1 MESKKKIRKGILLL
15 GGKGTRFLPATSII
29 NKHLIPIIDRPMFHY
44 SLSTLVLSGITTIN
58 IVSDE
63 KTLSLIKNSMST
75 GGQLGLNLSYTIQS
89 KAGGIPEGIILNQK
103 FIGKSNFAV
112 MLGDNFF
119 YSSDLSEKLSK
130 INNSKKNTIITYR
143 VKNPSDFGVLILKN
157 GKIKKIVEKPKKF
170 LSDLVVTGL
179 YFYQNEVLDL
189 LKNLKKSSRGELE
202 ITDFNNLIINKKKL
216 SYNELG
222 RGSVWLDSGTPEN
235 HLKTS
240 EFVRIIEERTNKKIG
255 LLEEIAYQKKII
267 NKKQLSNMLKKSNNS
282 QSNIK
287 YLKNL
292 IKYNS

>member
-1 MESKKKIRKGILLL
+1 MRKGILLL
-15 GGKGTRFLPATSII
+15 GGMGTRFLPATSII

-63 KTLSLIKNSMST
+63 KTLSLIKNSI
-75 GGQLGLNLSYTIQS
+75 GYGNQLGLDLSYTIQK
-89 KAGGIPEGIILNQK
+89 KAGGIPEGIILNKK
-103 FIGKSNFAV
+103 FIGKSNFAL

-119 YSSDLSEKLSK
+119 YSSDLSQKLSK

-143 VKNPSDFGVLILKN
+143 VKNPSDFGVLILKS
-157 GKIKKIVEKPKKF
+157 GKIIKIIEKPKKYY
-170 LSDLVVTGL
+170 SDIVVTGL

-189 LKNLKKSSRGELE
+189 LTTLKKSSRGELE
-202 ITDFNNLIINKKKL
+202 ITDFNNLIIKKKKL
-216 SYNELG
+216 SFHELG

-235 HLKTS
+235 HLKTA

-255 LLEEIAYQKKII
+255 LLEEVAYQKNII
-267 NKKQLSNMLKKSNNS
+267 SKKQLSNIVKKSNNS

-292 IKYNS
+292 INLN

>member
-1 MESKKKIRKGILLL
+1 VVFKKKMRKGILLL
-15 GGKGTRFLPATSII
+15 GGMGTRFLPATSII

-44 SLSTLVLSGITTIN
+44 SLSTLILSGITTIN

-63 KTLSLIKNSMST
+63 KTLSSIKTSMGNGS
-75 GGQLGLNLSYTIQS
+75 QLGLSLSYTIQK
-89 KAGGIPEGIILNQK
+89 KAGGIPEGIILNKK
-103 FIGKSNFAV
+103 FIGKSNFAL

-119 YSSDLSEKLSK
+119 YSSDLIEKFSK
-130 INNSKKNTIITYR
+130 INDSLKNTIITYR
-143 VKNPSDFGVLILKN
+143 VRNPSDFGVLIIKN
-157 GKIKKIVEKPKKF
+157 GKIKKIIEKPKKF

-189 LKNLKKSSRGELE
+189 LTSLKSSSRGELE

-216 SYNELG
+216 TYHELG

-255 LLEEIAYQKKII
+255 LLEEVVYQKKII
-267 NKKQLSNMLKKSNNS
+267 SKKQLINMLKKTNNN
-282 QSNIK
+282 QSNLE
-287 YLKNL
+287 YLYNL
-292 IKYNS
+292 IK

>member
-1 MESKKKIRKGILLL
+1 MVSKKKIRKGILLL

-240 EFVRIIEERTNKKIG
+240 EFVRIIEERTNKKIV

>member
-1 MESKKKIRKGILLL
+1 MRKGILLL
-15 GGKGTRFLPATSII
+15 GGMGTRFLPATSII

-63 KTLSLIKNSMST
+63 KTLSLIKNSI
-75 GGQLGLNLSYTIQS
+75 GNGNQLGLDLSYTIQ
-89 KAGGIPEGIILNQK
+89 KEAGGIPEGIILNKK
-103 FIGKSNFAV
+103 FIGKSNFAL

-119 YSSDLSEKLSK
+119 YSSDLSQKLSK
-130 INNSKKNTIITYR
+130 INSSKKNTIITYR
-143 VKNPSDFGVLILKN
+143 VKNPSDFGVLILKSE
-157 GKIKKIVEKPKKF
+157 KIIKIIEKPKKYY
-170 LSDLVVTGL
+170 SDLVVTGL

-189 LKNLKKSSRGELE
+189 LTSLKKSSRGELE
-202 ITDFNNLIINKKKL
+202 ITDFNNLIIKKKKL
-216 SYNELG
+216 SCYELG
-222 RGSVWLDSGTPEN
+222 RGSVWLDSGTPES

-255 LLEEIAYQKKII
+255 LLEEVAYQKNII
-267 NKKQLSNMLKKSNNS
+267 SKKQLSNIIKKSNNS

-292 IKYNS
+292 INLN

>member
-1 MESKKKIRKGILLL
+1 MRKGILLL
-15 GGKGTRFLPATSII
+15 GGMGTRFLPATSII

-44 SLSTLVLSGITTIN
+44 SLSTLVLSGIKTIN

-63 KTLSLIKNSMST
+63 KTLSLIKNSI
-75 GGQLGLNLSYTIQS
+75 GYGNQLGLDLSYTIQK
-89 KAGGIPEGIILNQK
+89 KAGGIPEGIILNKK
-103 FIGKSNFAV
+103 FIGKSNFAL

-119 YSSDLSEKLSK
+119 YSSDLSQKFSK

-143 VKNPSDFGVLILKN
+143 VKNPSDFGVLILKS
-157 GKIKKIVEKPKKF
+157 GKIIKIIEKPKKYY
-170 LSDLVVTGL
+170 SDIVVTGL

-189 LKNLKKSSRGELE
+189 LTTLKKSSRGELE
-202 ITDFNNLIINKKKL
+202 ITDFNNLIIKKKKL
-216 SYNELG
+216 SFHELG

-235 HLKTS
+235 HLKTA

-255 LLEEIAYQKKII
+255 LLEEVAYQKNII
-267 NKKQLSNMLKKSNNS
+267 SKKQLSNIVKKSNNS

-292 IKYNS
+292 INLK

>member
-1 MESKKKIRKGILLL
+1 MRKGILLL
-15 GGKGTRFLPATSII
+15 GGMGTRFLPATSII

-63 KTLSLIKNSMST
+63 KTLSLIKNSI
-75 GGQLGLNLSYTIQS
+75 GHGNQLGLDLSYTIQK
-89 KAGGIPEGIILNQK
+89 KAGGIPEGIILNKK
-103 FIGKSNFAV
+103 FIGKSNFAL

-119 YSSDLSEKLSK
+119 YSSDLSQKLSK

-143 VKNPSDFGVLILKN
+143 VKNPSDFGVLILKS
-157 GKIKKIVEKPKKF
+157 GKIIKIIEKPKKYY
-170 LSDLVVTGL
+170 SDIVVTGL

-189 LKNLKKSSRGELE
+189 LTTLKKSSRGELE
-202 ITDFNNLIINKKKL
+202 ITDFNNLIIKKKKL
-216 SYNELG
+216 SFHELG

-235 HLKTS
+235 HLKTA

-255 LLEEIAYQKKII
+255 LLEEVAYQKKII
-267 NKKQLSNMLKKSNNS
+267 SKKQLSNIVKKSNNS

-292 IKYNS
+292 INLD

>member
-1 MESKKKIRKGILLL
+1 MRKGILLL
-15 GGKGTRFLPATSII
+15 GGMGKRFLPTTSII

-44 SLSTLVLSGITTIN
+44 SLSTLILCGITTIN

-63 KTLSLIKNSMST
+63 KTLSLIKNSIGS
-75 GGQLGLNLSYTIQS
+75 GNQFGLDLSYTIQ
-89 KAGGIPEGIILNQK
+89 KEAGGIPEGIILNKK
-103 FIGKSNFAV
+103 FIGKSNFAL

-119 YSSDLSEKLSK
+119 YSSDLSQKLSK

-143 VKNPSDFGVLILKN
+143 VKNPSDFGVLILKS
-157 GKIKKIVEKPKKF
+157 GKIIKIIEKPKKYY
-170 LSDLVVTGL
+170 SDLVVTGL

-189 LKNLKKSSRGELE
+189 LTSLKKSSRGELE
-202 ITDFNNLIINKKKL
+202 ITDFNNLIIKKKKL
-216 SYNELG
+216 SFHELS

-235 HLKTS
+235 HLKTA

-255 LLEEIAYQKKII
+255 LLEEVAYQKNII
-267 NKKQLSNMLKKSNNS
+267 SKKQLSNIVKKSNNS

-292 IKYNS
+292 INLN

>member
-1 MESKKKIRKGILLL
+1 MVSKKKIRKGILLL

>member
-292 IKYNS
+292 IKYN

>member
-1 MESKKKIRKGILLL
+1 MRKGILLL
-15 GGKGTRFLPATSII
+15 GGMGTRFLPATSII

-63 KTLSLIKNSMST
+63 KTLSLIKNSI
-75 GGQLGLNLSYTIQS
+75 GHGNQLGLDLSYTIQK
-89 KAGGIPEGIILNQK
+89 KAGGIPEGIILNKK
-103 FIGKSNFAV
+103 FIGKSNFAL

-119 YSSDLSEKLSK
+119 YSSDLSQKLSK

-143 VKNPSDFGVLILKN
+143 VKNPSDFGVLILKS
-157 GKIKKIVEKPKKF
+157 GKIIKIIEKPKKYY
-170 LSDLVVTGL
+170 SDIVVTGL

-189 LKNLKKSSRGELE
+189 LTTLKKSSRGELE
-202 ITDFNNLIINKKKL
+202 ITDFNNLIIKKKKL
-216 SYNELG
+216 SFHELG
-222 RGSVWLDSGTPEN
+222 RGSVWLDSGTPGN
-235 HLKTS
+235 HLKTA

-255 LLEEIAYQKKII
+255 LLEEVAYQKKII
-267 NKKQLSNMLKKSNNS
+267 SKKQLSNIVKKSNNS

-292 IKYNS
+292 INLD